1 MHTQIETIFKFLQG
15 SVMVSFLIELVQVLY
30 QEITVVALGA
40 LVPFLVVEL
49 TLAKTMDLL
58 VHMAEQ
64 TLLVRIVL
72 LVLLLLPNPTGAIW
86 QNPSQGE
93 LQGHL
98 PLHAIMLEVSPP
110 ACRLQYIFSQSFPF
124 FIW

>member
-1 MHTQIETIFKFLQG
+1 
-15 SVMVSFLIELVQVLY
+15 MVSFLIELVQVLY

-58 VHMAEQ
+58 VHIAEQ